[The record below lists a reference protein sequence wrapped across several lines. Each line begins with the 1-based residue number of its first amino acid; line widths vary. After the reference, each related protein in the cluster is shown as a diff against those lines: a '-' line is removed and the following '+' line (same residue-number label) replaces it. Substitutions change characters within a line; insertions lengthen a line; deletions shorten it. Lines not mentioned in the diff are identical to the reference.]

1 MSHLHPLRYRAI
13 PWLALVSTVCAITA
27 CSEKPPSGW
36 TGYAEG
42 DYVFIASP
50 IAGRLQTLA
59 VQAGQQV
66 QANAPLFTLEQESE
80 QAAQAEAQARLRS
93 ARAQA
98 SNTEKGRRAEEI
110 AVTTAQLQQAQAALQ
125 LARQDV
131 TRQQQLVAQGFVAK
145 ARVEDAQTALTQ
157 AQSRVA
163 ELTAALQ
170 VARLPARVDERTAAT
185 ATAQAASEALR
196 QAQWRIDQKSATAP
210 QAAQVSEVYFRPGEF
225 VGAGVPVVA
234 LLPPQNIKAR
244 FYVPE
249 SDLSTL
255 RLGQTVQIHCDGC
268 GAAIPARVSRIA
280 TQPEYA
286 PPIIYSNTQRSRLVF
301 LVEARADAADAPR
314 LHPGQPVDVR
324 P

>member
-1 MSHLHPLRYRAI
+1 MTNRFTHLILG
-13 PWLALVSTVCAITA
+13 LATALTFSA

-36 TGYAEG
+36 AGYAEG
-42 DYVFIASP
+42 DYVYIAAP

-59 VQAGQQV
+59 VQAGQHV
-66 QANAPLFTLEQESE
+66 SANAPLFTLEHESE
-80 QAAQAEAQARLRS
+80 QAAQAEAAARLRS
-93 ARAQA
+93 AQAQA
-98 SNTEKGRRAEEI
+98 SNAEKGRRRDEI
-110 AVTTAQLQQAQAALQ
+110 AVTEAQLQQAQSAWQ

-145 ARVEDAQTALTQ
+145 ARVEDAQTALAQ

-185 ATAQAASEALR
+185 ATAQAASEAVR
-196 QAQWRIDQKSATAP
+196 QAQWRIDQKSAAAP
-210 QAAQVSEVYFRPGEF
+210 QAAQVAEVYFRVGEW
-225 VGAGVPVVA
+225 VAAGVPVVA

-249 SDLSTL
+249 SELSNL
-255 RLGQTVQIHCDGC
+255 RLGQTVQIACDGC
-268 GAAIPARVSRIA
+268 GAAISAQISRIA

-301 LVEARADAADAPR
+301 LVEARANVADAPR
-314 LHPGQPVDVR
+314 LHPGQPLDVK